1 MYDGTNGYPSEGTAN
16 NMTDEFIEG
25 FKDLLNI
32 YDDLIMKRVIK
43 QKQSLENIPNISED
57 ELWQNLADNQ
67 KI

>member
-1 MYDGTNGYPSEGTAN
+1 
-16 NMTDEFIEG
+16 MTDEFIEG